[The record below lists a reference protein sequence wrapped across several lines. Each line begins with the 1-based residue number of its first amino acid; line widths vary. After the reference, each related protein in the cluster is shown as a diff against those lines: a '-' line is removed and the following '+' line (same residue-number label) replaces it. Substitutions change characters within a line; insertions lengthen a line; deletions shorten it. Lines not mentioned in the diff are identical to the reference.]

1 MLASCSEQQWLS
13 CAQGFLC
20 MYLSTAG
27 SYLPVQA
34 SLEPPDQ
41 MHIECVQMRGIIL
54 SMCVCVCEF
63 SSALSRLSNLKVLI
77 KIHNFPDFC
86 KFFESKY

>member
-41 MHIECVQMRGIIL
+41 MHIEYVQMRGIIL
-54 SMCVCVCEF
+54 SMCVCV
-63 SSALSRLSNLKVLI
+63 SSAQRYLACQTLK
-77 KIHNFPDFC
+77 F
-86 KFFESKY
+86 